1 MVVAAG
7 LALVAVV
14 LQVVGHGPWH
24 TVGLAL
30 SWAVWAVFL
39 LDAAV
44 LLAVHPRPGR
54 WARGHWFELVVLV
67 VAFPLWPQVVPRV
80 TEAEILPALDLLKA
94 AKLAKLAKAVRLVRH
109 RSASRGLVVAVVLA
123 AVAVAV
129 LVVVTGH

>member
-14 LQVVGHGPWH
+14 LQVVGHGSWH
-24 TVGLAL
+24 TVGVAL
-30 SWAVWAVFL
+30 SWAVWVVFL

-67 VAFPLWPQVVPRV
+67 VAFPLWPQVIPRV

-109 RSASRGLVVAVVLA
+109 RSASRGLVVAVVLIA
-123 AVAVAV
+123 IAVAV
-129 LVVVTGH
+129 LVVATGH